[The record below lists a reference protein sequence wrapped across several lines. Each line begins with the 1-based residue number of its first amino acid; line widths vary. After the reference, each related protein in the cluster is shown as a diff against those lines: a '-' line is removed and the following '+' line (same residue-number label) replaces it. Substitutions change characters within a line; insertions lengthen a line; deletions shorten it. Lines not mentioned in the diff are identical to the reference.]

1 MLEDIK
7 SYLSGLTFQEGHPIA
22 LVKFPIGWEIKENN
36 IFEVVKDTKSNDS
49 YYITSR
55 SDSSIEFLVDYL
67 KTIIAYNLDLEKR
80 VEWYNGKVL
89 QLKNLIEMYS
99 AEELE
104 DYVIHNVREIGI
116 PKAVEPTQNIRSIID
131 EVPTGVVKN
140 TPQTDT
146 QYNETLNFGM
156 EKEPDF
162 EDEFIENVEKPIYK
176 YDPETGEFI

>member
-7 SYLSGLTFQEGHPIA
+7 IYLSGVTFQEGHPIA
-22 LVKFPIGWEIKENN
+22 LVKFPIDWEIRENSL
-36 IFEVVKDTKSNDS
+36 FEVVKDTKSNDS
-49 YYITSR
+49 YYVTSR

-67 KTIIAYNLDLEKR
+67 KSVIAYNLDLEKR
-80 VEWYNGKVL
+80 VEWYNGKVS

-116 PKAVEPTQNIRSIID
+116 PKAVEPTQSFRRIID

-140 TPQTDT
+140 TPQSEMYPAEDLK
-146 QYNETLNFGM
+146 YVI

-162 EDEFIENVEKPIYK
+162 DEDYLQNTEKPTYK
-176 YDPETGEFI
+176 YDPETGDFT